1 MGERVRPHAAL
12 RLLLQGVVADVAG
25 RVQGFLDVARLQP
38 LQALLAVVR
47 PHPRVAIRLQFL
59 PHRQAIGAIHR
70 GAAATRLVDL
80 VEHAGQFL
88 HVMADLVRDH
98 VGAGEVAGG
107 MQFVLQLLE
116 ERQVQ
121 VHLLVAR
128 AIERAHR
135 RGGAAAGRVHATAE
149 QVQLG
154 LDIGGAVRLE
164 DRTPAL
170 LGRMQDRADEGLLL
184 GIDLERL
191 PGLRRCARRGAAL
204 VQQCQRILEEDPA
217 QQRQHDQAA
226 QAHAATAAETRATA
240 ATAVD
245 LDVAAAAAFSPIHRN
260 PLLTDARAPTPHGD
274 DSASTGITPRRAL
287 PLK

>member
-38 LQALLAVVR
+38 VQFLLAVVR
-47 PHPRVAIRLQFL
+47 PHASVAIRLQFL
-59 PHRQAIGAIHR
+59 PHRQAVGAIHR
-70 GAAATRLVDL
+70 RTAATRLVDL
-80 VEHAGQFL
+80 VEHAGQLL

-107 MQFVLQLLE
+107 VQFVLQLLE

-121 VHLLVAR
+121 IHLLVAR

-135 RGGAAAGRVHATAE
+135 RAGTAAGRVHAAAE

-154 LDIGGAVRLE
+154 LDIGRAMRLE
-164 DRTPAL
+164 DRAPAL
-170 LGRMQDRADEGLLL
+170 LGRMQDRADESLLL
-184 GIDLERL
+184 GIDLDRL
-191 PGLRRCARRGAAL
+191 SCLCRGTGLGTAL
-204 VQQCQRILEEDPA
+204 VQQRQRILEEDPA

-226 QAHAATAAETRATA
+226 QAHAATATETRATA

-245 LDVAAAAAFSPIHRN
+245 LDIAAAAAFSPIHRN
-260 PLLTDARAPTPHGD
+260 PLLTDARAPTPRGD
-274 DSASTGITPRRAL
+274 DSASTGITPRHAL